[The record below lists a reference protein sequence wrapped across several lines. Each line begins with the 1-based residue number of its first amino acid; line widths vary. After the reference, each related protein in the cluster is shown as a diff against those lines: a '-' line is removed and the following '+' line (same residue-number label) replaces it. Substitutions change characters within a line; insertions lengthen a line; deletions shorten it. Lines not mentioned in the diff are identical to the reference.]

1 MKFPSKNK
9 IKRKKRLPSAR
20 QDNLH
25 LRRSGRYVSP
35 HRKSPNEILG
45 IIVKTLVLPFTIPFL
60 FIEKQIV
67 EPIAHLLDEWDLF
80 RILEKIGFLIAILV
94 FIVEFSDRT
103 EQRIF
108 EAWQV
113 VKDGK
118 GSKSGVVRLAMERL
132 HKEKFTLSGI
142 NANKTVLKK
151 IQLNAVDLS
160 DADLSGADLYRANL
174 SNTYLF
180 KTNLKS
186 AILHYANLKSANL
199 KSANLKSAD
208 LTEANL
214 SHAKLNGTKLNGTKL
229 SFANLSG
236 ADLSGADLNGVNLY
250 STDLSGA
257 MFWDKK
263 TGREAENITPYRI
276 KAAKNWEKAI
286 YSPEFRKE
294 LGLSPEEE

>member
-1 MKFPSKNK
+1 MKFLSKK
-9 IKRKKRLPSAR
+9 LPSAKK
-20 QDNLH
+20 DNLH

-35 HRKSPNEILG
+35 HRKSPKEILG
-45 IIVKTLVLPFTIPFL
+45 IVLKALVLPFKIPFL
-60 FIEKQIV
+60 FIEKRIV

-113 VKDGK
+113 VKDGR
-118 GSKSGVVRLAMERL
+118 GSKSGVVRLALERL
-132 HKEKFTLSGI
+132 HKEKFPLEGI
-142 NANKTVLKK
+142 NVNETVLRK
-151 IQLNAVDLS
+151 INLNVAYLRDANLS
-160 DADLSGADLYRANL
+160 SADLYRADL
-174 SNTYLF
+174 SKSDLS

-186 AILHYANLKSANL
+186 AILHYANLKNAKLENANL
-199 KSANLKSAD
+199 SSAD
-208 LTEANL
+208 LTE
-214 SHAKLNGTKLNGTKL
+214 AKLNGTKLNGTKL
-229 SFANLSG
+229 NGTKLSYADLSG
-236 ADLSGADLNGVNLY
+236 ANLSGADLNGVNLY
-250 STDLSGA
+250 SADLSGA

-286 YSPEFRKE
+286 YSPEFRKK
-294 LGLSPEEE
+294 LGLPPEE